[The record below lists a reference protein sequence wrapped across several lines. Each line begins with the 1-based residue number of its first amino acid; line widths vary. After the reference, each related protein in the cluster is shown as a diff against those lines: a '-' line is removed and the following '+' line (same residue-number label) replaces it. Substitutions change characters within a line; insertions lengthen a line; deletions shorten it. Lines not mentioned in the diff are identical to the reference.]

1 MAPPEYYR
9 DAGKSRTE
17 LLKLLDGM
25 VRASR
30 ITEADAVPARADI
43 EAAYEASDSATYFG
57 TDPEVFWSDLAA
69 RIGTNIARYGQWGG
83 GVKNSTG
90 LTTAG
95 SYLATVTSGL
105 SAYNSAKATDYASS
119 WGAFFDQVVVQTVED
134 ALAGAKNV
142 TDKVLNPWWLAAAAA
157 LVLGV
162 IVLQGRR

>member
-25 VRASR
+25 VRANR
-30 ITEADAVPARADI
+30 ITEAEAVPARADI
-43 EAAYEASDSATYFG
+43 EDAYESSDSATYFG
-57 TDPEVFWSDLAA
+57 TDAEVFWSDLAA
-69 RIGTNIARYGQWGG
+69 RIGANVARYGQWGG

-105 SAYNSAKATDYASS
+105 SAYNAAKAVDYGNS
-119 WGAFFDQVVVQTVED
+119 WAAFMDQVVVQTMED
-134 ALAGAKNV
+134 ALAGAKGAA
-142 TDKVLNPWWLAAAAA
+142 DKVLNPWWLAAAAA

>member
-1 MAPPEYYR
+1 MAPPAYYR

-25 VRASR
+25 VRANR

-43 EAAYEASDSATYFG
+43 EAAYETSDSAAYFG

-69 RIGTNIARYGQWGG
+69 RIGTNMARYGQWGG
-83 GVKNSTG
+83 GVKSDTG

-105 SAYNSAKATDYASS
+105 SAYNSAKATEYANS
-119 WGAFFDQVVVQTVED
+119 WGAFFDQVIVQTAED
-134 ALAGAKNV
+134 AVAGAKGV
-142 TDKVLNPWWLAAAAA
+142 ADKVLNPWWLAAAAA